1 MGPREPIYNRRNWFR
16 TNCQQQTNLN
26 MKGEE
31 KKNKKD
37 YDIKMRKLIENRF
50 NLLMDLI

>member
-26 MKGEE
+26 MKGEG
-31 KKNKKD
+31 KKKKD
-37 YDIKMRKLIENRF
+37 YDIKMRKLIDKSF
-50 NLLMDLI
+50 MHSKPS